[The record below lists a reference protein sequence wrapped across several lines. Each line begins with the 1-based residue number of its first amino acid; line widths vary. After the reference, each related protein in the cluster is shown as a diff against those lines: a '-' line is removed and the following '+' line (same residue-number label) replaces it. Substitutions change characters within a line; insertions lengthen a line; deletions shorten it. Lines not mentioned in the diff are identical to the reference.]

1 LIYVCDMDSMRLAI
15 VCAWALRIDLVL
27 VFVLVMVQCTLAVEE
42 GFWWLWTTTTAT
54 TEIRAKIDA
63 PVSSAVLKVL
73 LHCRE
78 TSGG

>member
-1 LIYVCDMDSMRLAI
+1 MDSMRLAF

-27 VFVLVMVQCTLAVEE
+27 VFVLVMLQCTLAVEE
-42 GFWWLWTTTTAT
+42 ELWWLWTTTTAT

-63 PVSSAVLKVL
+63 LVSSAVLKVL
-73 LHCRE
+73 LHCRG